1 MGSGKGNEK
10 KWMVNGNRAR
20 DDKEKNQHN
29 RTTGN
34 RSGRVEISFPDFD
47 ELVARAELSI
57 SINEVSEEEII
68 IVNELNEVYD
78 LGEKAERIIFKKV
91 DFMRLNAAV

>member
-1 MGSGKGNEK
+1 MI
-10 KWMVNGNRAR
+10 NGNRAR

-29 RTTGN
+29 KTTGN
-34 RSGRVEISFPDFD
+34 RSGRESGCWSDQEENQGVEESFPNSD

-68 IVNELNEVYD
+68 VVNKLKEKYD
-78 LGEKAERIIFKKV
+78 LGEKAEGLMF
-91 DFMRLNAAV
+91 